1 MNETAMSDADYQKL
15 GQTLSGLAGQGAMKL
30 ETLDGFFAALV
41 AGPEVIRAAECLPQI
56 LGRAWDDDTAFP
68 GPKAFDEFMRLVNG
82 HWHEVSATL
91 LAGEDYYPWLDA
103 DDAGRVSGNDWAE
116 GFERGMALQPAD
128 WQLAFD
134 NADAGAALAPIMTLA
149 MEREADPALRT
160 TVSDAQREELLG
172 QLSPAVA
179 RLHDFFRALRE
190 KMAADLAAAEQEKTS
205 F

>member
-15 GQTLSGLAGQGAMKL
+15 GQTLAGLAGQGAMKL

-56 LGRAWDDDTAFP
+56 LGRAWDDDAAFP

-91 LAGEDYYPWLDA
+91 LAGDDYYPWLDA

-116 GFERGMALQPAD
+116 GFEQGMALQPAD

-134 NADAGAALAPIMTLA
+134 DADAGAALAPIMTLA

-172 QLSPAVA
+172 QLSPAVS
-179 RLHDFFRALRE
+179 RLHDFFRTLRE
-190 KMAADLAAAEQEKTS
+190 KMAAELAAAEQEKTS